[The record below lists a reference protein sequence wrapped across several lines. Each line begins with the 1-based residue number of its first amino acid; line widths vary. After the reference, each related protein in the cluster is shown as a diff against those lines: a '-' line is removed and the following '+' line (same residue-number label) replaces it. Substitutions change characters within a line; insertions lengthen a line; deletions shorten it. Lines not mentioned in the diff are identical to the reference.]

1 MPELLAQLEAQP
13 WLIVLEGLER
23 ILVAYHRND
32 APRMRDEDVD
42 TATDQILD
50 RDPRAAINP
59 ED

>member
-1 MPELLAQLEAQP
+1 
-13 WLIVLEGLER
+13 VLEGLER